1 MLQRIGI
8 LVGSLA
14 AAATIAAALIFSSI
28 AAPTTAA
35 PVATASPASAQPR
48 VQVDTVYVAPPPPA
62 QTITIHKTVSTGG
75 GEDQGEGGAGG
86 DD

>member
-14 AAATIAAALIFSSI
+14 AAATIATALLFSSL
-28 AAPTTAA
+28 AGPTTAA
-35 PVATASPASAQPR
+35 PVASTVAPSAQPR

-62 QTITIHKTVSTGG
+62 QTITINQTAAG
-75 GEDQGEGGAGG
+75 GEG
-86 DD
+86 DDHEAEGDD

>member
-14 AAATIAAALIFSSI
+14 AAATVATALLFSSI
-28 AAPTTAA
+28 AGPTTAA
-35 PVATASPASAQPR
+35 PVATVGPSSAPPR

-62 QTITIHKTVSTGG
+62 QTITVHQTVSTGAG
-75 GEDQGEGGAGG
+75 DDHGEGGAEG